1 MSITSRWPHFCN
13 GHATSKIQTF
23 VQISVHLYKN
33 VLDILDVLVKNY
45 RTGCAT
51 CGMARIA
58 TVNIS
63 FETKDKEIKGV
74 KVWRTR

>member
-1 MSITSRWPHFCN
+1 
-13 GHATSKIQTF
+13 
-23 VQISVHLYKN
+23 LYKN

-63 FETKDKEIKGV
+63 FETKYKEIKGV